1 MVFSSGLM
9 EGNMKECGKK
19 ENSMEREY
27 IKVQTVKDVKVNGQ
41 RVKEFVGFR
50 KMETL
55 KMKKMK
61 KKVRK
66 ILLNEG

>member
-1 MVFSSGLM
+1 M

-61 KKVRK
+61 KKERK